1 VVQAPIDKIFGNI
14 AMLKDGLPFH
24 PDDTGRLKA
33 TVSWM
38 VGKVARELGL
48 IITGGSSSVKDAWEP
63 MREAG
68 ATARAMLVAAAAEW
82 NASTEDCAPRT
93 ATCSMPTA
101 AAGLRRAGAA
111 AVNAKPGEVRLKSP
125 QEFKLIGR
133 PQPRRDTP
141 SKVNGTAIFGIDAR
155 PPGMLYAAVRMSP
168 VIGGTVAS
176 VDSAAALKMPGVLKV
191 VDYAARCRRKPALAP
206 VWR

>member
-1 VVQAPIDKIFGNI
+1 VQAPIDKIFGNI

-82 NASTEDCAPRT
+82 KASPKTAHRGRPRAPCRRPPL
-93 ATCSMPTA
+93 AYA
-101 AAGLRRAGAA
+101 ALAQRPSTPRRARC
-111 AVNAKPGEVRLKSP
+111 VSS
-125 QEFKLIGR
+125 
-133 PQPRRDTP
+133 RRRN
-141 SKVNGTAIFGIDAR
+141 SN
-155 PPGMLYAAVRMSP
+155 
-168 VIGGTVAS
+168 
-176 VDSAAALKMPGVLKV
+176 
-191 VDYAARCRRKPALAP
+191 
-206 VWR
+206 